1 MMALVSPWLMAMGRN
16 AAAIACRSGMPN
28 DTFDAPSVMF
38 TPNSALSSA
47 IVSRVRAGCRVSA
60 PTGMASGSMTMSST
74 GILYFSVATPMSLRA
89 SSTRRAGSS
98 GISSSSFGRPITAA
112 PYFFTSGRIASS
124 RSSSAVTELTSALPW
139 YAARPASSTSMMEES
154 MTSGRSV
161 SFWISVTARLIRAA
175 SSASGAPMFTSS
187 SMAPPAT
194 CSLTSISTRDR
205 SPLRSCSWKI
215 FRPVGLI
222 RSPMIANGWSS
233 PIRTVL
239 VAEDRMVCTGVFP
252 SGVCIS

>member
-1 MMALVSPWLMAMGRN
+1 
-16 AAAIACRSGMPN
+16 
-28 DTFDAPSVMF
+28 
-38 TPNSALSSA
+38 
-47 IVSRVRAGCRVSA
+47 
-60 PTGMASGSMTMSST
+60 MT
-74 GILYFSVATPMSLRA
+74 R
-89 SSTRRAGSS
+89 
-98 GISSSSFGRPITAA
+98 
-112 PYFFTSGRIASS
+112 
-124 RSSSAVTELTSALPW
+124 
-139 YAARPASSTSMMEES
+139 
-154 MTSGRSV
+154 GRSV
-161 SFWISVTARLIRAA
+161 SSWISVTALVISAA

-239 VAEDRMVCTGVFP
+239 VAEDRMVCTGFSLRRFVPQALACQALTVARRCASSSLARTTAADASDAYP
-252 SGVCIS
+252 SAPTTSAYSWVTGAPPTMTMT

>member
-1 MMALVSPWLMAMGRN
+1 
-16 AAAIACRSGMPN
+16 
-28 DTFDAPSVMF
+28 
-38 TPNSALSSA
+38 
-47 IVSRVRAGCRVSA
+47 
-60 PTGMASGSMTMSST
+60 
-74 GILYFSVATPMSLRA
+74 
-89 SSTRRAGSS
+89 
-98 GISSSSFGRPITAA
+98 
-112 PYFFTSGRIASS
+112 
-124 RSSSAVTELTSALPW
+124 
-139 YAARPASSTSMMEES
+139 

-161 SFWISVTARLIRAA
+161 RPWISVTALVMSAA

-252 SGVCIS
+252 SACLFFS

>member
-1 MMALVSPWLMAMGRN
+1 
-16 AAAIACRSGMPN
+16 
-28 DTFDAPSVMF
+28 
-38 TPNSALSSA
+38 
-47 IVSRVRAGCRVSA
+47 
-60 PTGMASGSMTMSST
+60 
-74 GILYFSVATPMSLRA
+74 
-89 SSTRRAGSS
+89 
-98 GISSSSFGRPITAA
+98 
-112 PYFFTSGRIASS
+112 
-124 RSSSAVTELTSALPW
+124 
-139 YAARPASSTSMMEES
+139 

-161 SFWISVTARLIRAA
+161 SSWISVTARVIRAA
-175 SSASGAPMFTSS
+175 SSASGVPMFTSS

-239 VAEDRMVCTGVFP
+239 VAEDRMVCTFASP
-252 SGVCIS
+252 SVVAQAFTVARRRAISSLARTTAADASAA